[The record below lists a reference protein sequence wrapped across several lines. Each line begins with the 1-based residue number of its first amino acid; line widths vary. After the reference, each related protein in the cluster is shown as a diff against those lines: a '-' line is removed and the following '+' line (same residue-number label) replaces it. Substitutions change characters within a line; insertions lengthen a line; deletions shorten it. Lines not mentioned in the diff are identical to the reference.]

1 MRQRTYEPSSN
12 LIHFKVRLTAAYIFF
27 IDSLPKESRHEH
39 HLKLVASYIIIP
51 YLGFFGFG
59 NFLAMNKP
67 RRTKIMK
74 IINLTVVN
82 FNSHYLLL
90 LLLLIFLGSAETWA
104 KPAAPDTG
112 QNSTTLEITKDTL
125 HAKIKAI
132 NTRQELDEAQ
142 KSKVLSIYQ
151 AAQDNLSNR
160 EGFKARIIDFTQAIK
175 QAPEKTKK
183 LQKEIEQT
191 LIKASKQKPED
202 FTRIPTEELNQRLI
216 SEKEKI
222 SNLDEQLKKLGN
234 ELALQQARPQLIS
247 EETVTAKQDFEA
259 TQKKLEDPAIS
270 AVSKLEAEANQ
281 VYLKTLLDSRTTE
294 LKMLNVEAISNPA
307 RVELIKAEFQL
318 LGIQKN
324 ALIPVI
330 TALDNLSTERQQQDA
345 KDTQEAL
352 NQAEKELSGKNPLIQ
367 AMTRE
372 NIQYS
377 RDLQAIT
384 AKIEN
389 YTEQKTKVD
398 AQASEI
404 DNNFKSAEKKIS
416 LAGLS
421 PALGNILREQRRN
434 LPTQDQLNLQSET
447 IKNETE
453 LTSLEQFKIE
463 DKLKQLNDIDADL
476 QEIMEQQVDPKLPVD
491 QRMTIQAELGVLLNS
506 QKELLNKL
514 AITNIT
520 YLRILGDFDFSRQ
533 QMVSQTT
540 KFATYLDE
548 NLLWVK
554 STDPVDASYIA
565 GLFHST
571 QWLLSPLNWMAFI
584 KDTLRVALQ
593 NPFLTFIGVLGLV
606 LLLLGE
612 NWAKQQLTAIS
623 VNVEKNY
630 TDNFNYTLQALAYTL
645 MLALPIPLFSYY
657 FGWLLSSNLHVV
669 DFTRAI
675 GKGLQSASIPLLFLQ
690 FLYCLFADEG
700 ITRKHFQWQKN
711 NTSLLRKQ
719 IAWLR
724 FVAVL
729 AVFIIN
735 STAASKVSLYS
746 DNLGRLALIISMIA
760 MTVFGGRL
768 LNPASGLLHGYIK
781 ANPDGWITKLRYIW
795 YTAVICIP
803 VVIIGFA
810 VAGYYLSAL
819 ELQVQLIVLLRLI
832 FLVTILHAMVIRW
845 LTLVNRQLAIKNAE
859 QKRKAAALTEKK
871 SAAGVDEA
879 LLPVDEQIIDIPK
892 INEQT
897 IRLLN
902 VFIGFTLVIGFWMIL
917 KTILPAFSFLERIVL
932 WQHLVISDNQQS
944 YQPVTLT
951 NLMLAG
957 LYFFIAVVSVRNF
970 SGVMELLVFS
980 RLAIAAGGR
989 YAVNQLAKYTLV
1001 TIGFISIANELG
1013 GSWSQVQWLVAAL
1026 SVGLGFGLQEIFA
1039 NLVSGIILLFER
1051 PIRVGDT
1058 VTIGNVS
1065 GKVSRIQMRATTLI
1079 DEDSKDLIVPN
1090 KIFITSQ
1097 LVNWTLT
1104 DSISRVVIHVGIA
1117 YGSDVDLALKVM
1129 IDAVRSTP
1137 LVLTEPAPSVLLES
1151 FGDNSLNFFI
1161 RFYVG
1166 ELSNRLPATHDL
1178 NIRLEKALREH
1189 TIVIL

>member
-1 MRQRTYEPSSN
+1 
-12 LIHFKVRLTAAYIFF
+12 
-27 IDSLPKESRHEH
+27 
-39 HLKLVASYIIIP
+39 
-51 YLGFFGFG
+51 
-59 NFLAMNKP
+59 
-67 RRTKIMK
+67 MK
-74 IINLTVVN
+74 IINLPVVN
-82 FNSHYLLL
+82 SNSHYLLL
-90 LLLLIFLGSAETWA
+90 LLLFIFFGSAETWA

-112 QNSTTLEITKDTL
+112 QKSTTIEITKDTIQ
-125 HAKIKAI
+125 AKIEAI
-132 NTRQELDEAQ
+132 NTRQGLDEAL

-151 AAQDNLSNR
+151 AALDNLSNN
-160 EGFKARIIDFTQAIK
+160 EGFKARIADFTQAVK
-175 QAPEKTKK
+175 QAPEETKK

-191 LIKASKQKPED
+191 LLKVSKQRSED
-202 FTRIPTEELNQRLI
+202 FTRIPTEELGQRLI
-216 SEKEKI
+216 IENEQLS
-222 SNLDEQLKKLGN
+222 SLDEQLKKLEN
-234 ELALQQARPQLIS
+234 ELALQQARPQLIR

-259 TQKKLEDPAIS
+259 TQKKLEGPAES
-270 AVSKLEAEANQ
+270 AVSKQEAEASQ
-281 VYLKTLLDSRTTE
+281 IYLKTLLDSRSAE
-294 LKMLNVEAISNPA
+294 LKMLDVEAISNPA
-307 RVELIKAEFQL
+307 RVELLKAEFQL
-318 LGIQKN
+318 LDIQKN
-324 ALIPVI
+324 TLIPVI
-330 TALDNLSTERQQQDA
+330 AAIENLLTERRQQEA
-345 KDTQEAL
+345 KDMQEAL
-352 NQAEKELSGKNPLIQ
+352 SQAEKELSGKHPLIQ
-367 AMTRE
+367 ARTRE

-389 YTEQKTKVD
+389 YTEQKTKAD
-398 AQASEI
+398 AKASEI

-434 LPTQDQLNLQSET
+434 LATQDQLNLQSET

-463 DKLKQLNDIDADL
+463 DKLKQLNDIDAGL
-476 QEIMEQQVDPKLPVD
+476 KEIMEQQVDPKLPVD
-491 QRMTIQAELGVLLNS
+491 QRMTIQAELRVLLNS

-514 AITNIT
+514 AITNTT
-520 YLRILGDFDFSRQ
+520 YLRTLGDFDFARQ

-565 GLFHST
+565 SLFHST
-571 QWLLSPLNWMAFI
+571 KWLLSPLNWMALI

-606 LLLLGE
+606 LLLLGK
-612 NWAKQQLTAIS
+612 NWAKQQLTTIS
-623 VNVEKNY
+623 VNVEKIY

-645 MLALPIPLFSYY
+645 ILALPIPLVSYY
-657 FGWLLSSNLHVV
+657 LGWLLSSNIHVV

-675 GKGLQSASIPLLFLQ
+675 GKGLQSASVPLLFLQ
-690 FLYCLFADEG
+690 FFYRLFANEG
-700 ITRKHFQWQKN
+700 IARKHFQWQKY

-724 FVAVL
+724 FVAVPS
-729 AVFIIN
+729 VFIIA
-735 STAASKVSLYS
+735 STSVSKVSMHS

-760 MTVFGGRL
+760 LAVFGGRL

-781 ANPDGWITKLRYIW
+781 THPEGWISKLRYIW
-795 YTAVICIP
+795 YTVVICIP

-819 ELQVQLIVLLRLI
+819 ELQAQLLISLRLI
-832 FLVTILHAMVIRW
+832 FLVVILHALVIRW

-859 QKRKAAALTEKK
+859 QKRKAAALTEKQP
-871 SAAGVDEA
+871 AAVGDDPA
-879 LLPVDEQIIDIPK
+879 LPVDEQIIDIPK

-970 SGVMELLVFS
+970 SGVMELLVFR
-980 RLAIAAGGR
+980 RLAIDAGGR
-989 YAVNQLAKYTLV
+989 YAINQLAKYVLV
-1001 TIGFISIANELG
+1001 AIGFISIANELG

-1058 VTIGNVS
+1058 VTIGAVS

-1079 DEDSKDLIVPN
+1079 DEDSRDLIVPN
-1090 KIFITSQ
+1090 KTFITNQ

-1104 DSISRVVIHVGIA
+1104 DPVTRIVIHMDIA
-1117 YGSDVDLALKVM
+1117 YGSDVELALKVM
-1129 IDAVRSTP
+1129 IDTVRATP
-1137 LVLTEPAPSVLLES
+1137 LILVDPAPSVLLDSIGE
-1151 FGDNSLNFFI
+1151 NSLNFFI
-1161 RFYVG
+1161 RAYIG
-1166 ELSNRLPATHDL
+1166 ELSNQLLAKHDL

-1189 TIVIL
+1189 NIVIL